1 MGPLTLHES
10 TALLNASPPAAALKN
25 NANKPSLRLLKKL
38 LRTITRLLKRPYRK
52 PRCRRRFI
60 KKLRLNHALHALKH
74 RSTIPSVN
82 LLKACRPKLRLQIG
96 NLRLV
101 ELISLPCYNSA
112 AQTTAPVD
120 DPKTP
125 LSCHISLADP
135 SAPPPPEE
143 NITADCEGISTSFP
157 TENSAHTVPE
167 HPPHPPLAPLSPSP
181 NSSLNTNP
189 HFIQA
194 VKSQFVFEYATQM
207 HHRIRFLLSRS
218 NLLLQ
223 DRQEYFNNVLR
234 HKENL

>member
-10 TALLNASPPAAALKN
+10 TASLNASPPAAALKN

-101 ELISLPCYNSA
+101 ERSV
-112 AQTTAPVD
+112 AQRKCAIFSVA
-120 DPKTP
+120 
-125 LSCHISLADP
+125 LAQLH
-135 SAPPPPEE
+135 A
-143 NITADCEGISTSFP
+143 
-157 TENSAHTVPE
+157 
-167 HPPHPPLAPLSPSP
+167 
-181 NSSLNTNP
+181 
-189 HFIQA
+189 
-194 VKSQFVFEYATQM
+194 YALT
-207 HHRIRFLLSRS
+207 
-218 NLLLQ
+218 
-223 DRQEYFNNVLR
+223 LR
-234 HKENL
+234 ARGAQLF